1 MLTLILGENAY
12 ERDQILR
19 RMTRDYQGAVERF
32 DGSAVT
38 VGDLHSLLYSQSL
51 FSDQRLI
58 IINNLSDNKDV
69 WQEFGQYLDKESD
82 AEVVL
87 VEPKPDKRTKTYKS
101 LTKVAKVIECA
112 PLSEHDSA
120 KATAWL
126 TQLAVEK
133 DIELAKEAARQ
144 MVVRLGTDQYILSNE
159 LVRLSSLGAIT
170 PAVVA
175 EYSEETIH
183 DTAFSLLEL
192 AIEGQVQATM
202 RKVQRLRVSEDA
214 YQTFG
219 LLVSQ
224 VFALAVVSASK
235 ASDDLRDTGVHPFV
249 LRKLR
254 PLGER
259 LSVAKVRALVHEC
272 AQTDTQLKGSVTDPW
287 LLIETMLLRI
297 ARLE

>member
-1 MLTLILGENAY
+1 MFTLIFGENAY
-12 ERDQILR
+12 ERDKALDHIV
-19 RMTRDYQGAVERF
+19 RDYADAVERF
-32 DGSAVT
+32 DGSVITA
-38 VGDLHSLLYSQSL
+38 GDLRSLLYSQSL
-51 FSDQRLI
+51 FSAQRLVVI
-58 IINNLSDNKDV
+58 KNLSENKDT
-69 WQEFGQYLDKESD
+69 WQELGQYLDGKSD
-82 AEVVL
+82 EQVVL
-87 VEPKPDKRTKTYKS
+87 IEPKPDKRTKTYKA
-101 LTKVAKVIECA
+101 LVKVAKMIECA
-112 PLSEHDSA
+112 PFGEHDTA
-120 KATAWL
+120 KAAAWL
-126 TQLAVEK
+126 GQLAIEK
-133 DIELAKEAARQ
+133 KIELTMEAATQ
-144 MVVRLGTDQYILSNE
+144 MVARLGTDQYLLSNE

-192 AIEGQVQATM
+192 AIEGQTPAVTH
-202 RKVQRLRVSEDA
+202 KVQRLRVSEDA

-224 VFALAVVSASK
+224 VFALAVINASK
-235 ASDDLRDTGVHPFV
+235 ASDDLRDIGVHPFV
-249 LRKLR
+249 LRKLG

-272 AQTDTQLKGSVTDPW
+272 AQTDTQLKGSATDPW